1 VSNQTEGIAV
11 DASGSEHSFD
21 DIDLFANAL
30 VSAEGKYIRTGRSTH
45 AWSIASA
52 EVHRIRLQQV
62 NVGGPAIFSGVGA
75 AQSFT
80 ISFPWPKAA
89 PIQINGSPLDD
100 DAFCLL
106 CEGRGV
112 TYCSPSRTS
121 WLAVTI
127 PTAFNRA
134 TAAASDHMQR
144 CVEQG
149 GRLACLE
156 GAALPRIRKLIS
168 SVLSVDD
175 GATSTASLHM
185 AQEIADAALFVLW
198 GARPVAGYHPGRRE
212 QPRAPILRRCL
223 QVLAQHEAAPLTLM
237 ELCDSAEVPERT
249 LRKVFYEYF
258 GVSPMR
264 LLKLRQLN
272 ETNRRLTRGSSA

>member
-1 VSNQTEGIAV
+1 
-11 DASGSEHSFD
+11 
-21 DIDLFANAL
+21 
-30 VSAEGKYIRTGRSTH
+30 
-45 AWSIASA
+45 
-52 EVHRIRLQQV
+52 
-62 NVGGPAIFSGVGA
+62 
-75 AQSFT
+75 
-80 ISFPWPKAA
+80 
-89 PIQINGSPLDD
+89 
-100 DAFCLL
+100 
-106 CEGRGV
+106 
-112 TYCSPSRTS
+112 
-121 WLAVTI
+121 
-127 PTAFNRA
+127 
-134 TAAASDHMQR
+134 MQR

-149 GRLACLE
+149 GRLACVE

-272 ETNRRLTRGSSA
+272 ETNRRLTRGSSAESVTQIFSSLGIWDFSRATQQYRHLFGETPSATLRRQKTSARLPAQEESRPWLKIAVQCFPHPAPSRKPPKSISSAC